1 MLKVAIIG
9 LRGHQNVILE
19 GIRQLP
25 DAELVAVS
33 EDDPALMDGVK
44 THPAATGMLKCYTDY
59 RRLLDEQDID
69 IAGICGTDDVRA
81 EIACECAQRGIHI
94 IAEKPL
100 AIDLDSLAR
109 LRETVETAGVRLTML
124 LTMRYEPAYVALRQA
139 VSEGLVGE
147 VCQVSAQKSY
157 RLGTRPD
164 WLKSRKTFS
173 GIIPY
178 VGVHALDLMR
188 WTSGREFVEVA
199 AFHANAGHPELREME
214 DTAAVLVR
222 LDNGGNGAARL
233 DYCRPAAAP
242 THGDDRLRVAGNRG
256 VIEVIQ
262 GNAPKLIGADEPER
276 VLPVGKHDSLFVD
289 FAAAVAAGSQSRV
302 PEADC
307 FRITEIVLKA
317 RQAADD
323 GKVYTV

>member
-9 LRGHQNVILE
+9 LRGHQNVILD
-19 GIRQLP
+19 GICQVP
-25 DAELVAVS
+25 DAELVAV
-33 EDDPALMDGVK
+33 ADGNAKLFEGVQN
-44 THPAATGMLKCYTDY
+44 HPAATGILKCYTNY
-59 RRLLDEQDID
+59 RRLLDAQDVD
-69 IAGICGTDDVRA
+69 IVGICGTDDVRA
-81 EIACECAQRGIHI
+81 EIACECAERGIHI

-109 LRETVETAGVRLTML
+109 VRETVEMVGVRLTML
-124 LTMRYEPAYVALRQA
+124 LTMRYEPAYVALRRA
-139 VSEGLVGE
+139 VSEGLVGD

-188 WTSGREFVEVA
+188 WTSGRDFVEVA
-199 AFHANAGHPELREME
+199 AFHANAGHPELRKME
-214 DTAAVLVR
+214 DTAAVLVK

-242 THGDDRLRVAGNRG
+242 THGDDRLRVAGNHG

-262 GNAPKLIGADEPER
+262 GNAPRLITTNEPER
-276 VLPVGKHDSLFVD
+276 ILPVGAHENLFVD
-289 FAAAVAAGSQSRV
+289 FAAAVQTGGQCRAS
-302 PEADC
+302 EADC

-323 GKVYTV
+323 GKVYRV